1 MPSLKDIRDRIR
13 SVGNTAK
20 ITGAMQLIAASK
32 MQRAQELV
40 REGRPY
46 ADRMAIVVGHLAQQL
61 SATDTAPDP
70 LFRVNN
76 NPRKLIV
83 LVTPDRGLAGALVS
97 NIARVTANEL
107 RTPGREVETIAVG
120 RKGERFVAR
129 AGGHLHATFSVPDR
143 PSIPDTFPI
152 SSMIIDRYR
161 RGEVGEVVLV
171 YAQFVNTT
179 VQRPIARH
187 LLPVKPDLVEDIDV
201 AVPMN
206 PSDYIYEPTAAEVI
220 SALAPRYVETLV
232 FHAVLEAQASE
243 HSARMVAMQA
253 ATDNANELIEELTL
267 DLNKA
272 RQESITGELLD
283 IVGGVAAVE
292 Q

>member
-40 REGRPY
+40 RDGRTY

-61 SATDTAPDP
+61 EKADAAPDP
-70 LFRVNN
+70 LFRVNDS
-76 NPRKLIV
+76 PLKLIV
-83 LVTPDRGLAGALVS
+83 LITPDRGLAGALIS
-97 NIARVTANEL
+97 NVARVAGNEI
-107 RTPGREVETIAVG
+107 RDADGGVEVIAMG

-129 AGGHLHATFSVPDR
+129 IGDMLHASFSIPDR
-143 PSIPDTFPI
+143 PTIADTFDV

-161 RGEVGEVVLV
+161 KGEVGSVTLV
-171 YAQFVNTT
+171 YPQFVNTT
-179 VQRPIARH
+179 VQRPLARQ
-187 LLPVKPDLVEDIDV
+187 LLPVTPDMVEEIDV
-201 AVPMN
+201 AVPLN
-206 PSDYIYEPTAAEVI
+206 PSDYIYEPTALEVI
-220 SALAPRYVETLV
+220 SALAPRYVETEV
-232 FHAVLEAQASE
+232 YHAVLEAQASE

-253 ATDNANELIEELTL
+253 ATDNANELIDELTL

>member
-40 REGRPY
+40 RDGRPY

-61 SATDTAPDP
+61 THSDTAPDA
-70 LFRVNN
+70 LFRTNDSSL
-76 NPRKLIV
+76 KLVV
-83 LVTPDRGLAGALVS
+83 LMTPDRGLAGALVS
-97 NIARVTANEL
+97 NITRVAGNEMRTAE
-107 RTPGREVETIAVG
+107 GDVDAIAVG

-129 AGGHLHATFSVPDR
+129 IGGSLHASFSVPDR
-143 PSIPDTFPI
+143 PSIADTYDL

-161 RGEVGEVVLV
+161 RGEVGSVTLV

-179 VQRPIARH
+179 VQRPVARQ
-187 LLPVKPDLVEDIDV
+187 LLPVVPGMVEEIDV
-201 AVPMN
+201 AIPMN
-206 PSDYIYEPTAAEVI
+206 PSDYIYEPTAPEVI
-220 SALAPRYVETLV
+220 SALAPRYVETEV
-232 FHAVLEAQASE
+232 YHAVLEAQASE
-243 HSARMVAMQA
+243 HSARMVARQA

>member
-13 SVGNTAK
+13 SVSNTAK

-40 REGRPY
+40 RSGRPY

-61 SATDTAPDP
+61 RDGDDAPDA
-70 LFRVNN
+70 LFRHSD
-76 NPRKLIV
+76 NPRSLMVLI
-83 LVTPDRGLAGALVS
+83 TPDRGLAGALIS
-97 NIARVTANEL
+97 NVARVAANQI
-107 RTPGREVETIAVG
+107 RESEAEIQTIAIG

-129 AGGHLHATFSVPDR
+129 SGQPLHASFSVPDR
-143 PSIPDTFPI
+143 PSLADTYPI

-161 RGEVGEVVLV
+161 SGEFGTVSLV
-171 YAQFVNTT
+171 YAQFVNTS
-179 VQRPIARH
+179 VQRPVARH
-187 LLPVKPDLVEDIDV
+187 LLPVKPEMVEEIDE
-201 AVPMN
+201 AIPLN
-206 PSDYIYEPTAAEVI
+206 PSDYIYEPTAPEVI
-220 SALAPRYVETLV
+220 SELAPRYVETLV
-232 FHAVLEAQASE
+232 YHAILEAQASE

-272 RQESITGELLD
+272 RQEAITGELLD
-283 IVGGVAAVE
+283 IVGGVAGVA